1 MSRLP
6 PSANIHFD
14 ETGLIQGDDFGD
26 SYFSRDDGL
35 AESRAVFLAGNHLP
49 TAWAGRDR
57 FVIGELGFGTGLNVL
72 AAWDLWNKTASA
84 TDILHI
90 ISVEG
95 FLMDADSAQTA
106 HRGWP
111 ELAPLS
117 QQLIARWPTRA
128 AGTQRIWFP
137 KDRLCI
143 TFLIG
148 PCVQMLSRMDFQVDA
163 WFLDGFSPSK
173 NPDMWSPAVFAQV
186 RRLSAPEATVATYSV
201 AGIVRSGLT
210 EVGYDVLRAPGFGSK
225 RERLEARLLSNEPP
239 KPTPARPKTA
249 LVIGGG
255 IGGSAA
261 CAALIRRGIKVELID
276 GDPCARTKASG
287 NPLALIMPRLDRG
300 DTREA
305 WFFRSAYL
313 MACDAYGDMG
323 DDGFETTGVI
333 ECGEDAKSLER
344 LADLGFDPPLPDAD
358 LAPHGTH
365 GLLHRR
371 AGVVYPHAV
380 LKYLRVQAAHHPVTI
395 GRLEQKDGH
404 WRALTPEGKTIAQA
418 DICII
423 AAGTGINLLCDLG
436 PDLLARAGQ
445 LSLAKIEGAL
455 PETPLS
461 GGAYAARFGDRLAFG
476 ATFEPWPLD
485 NQTPPPVSAEKHS
498 HNQANLAE
506 IAPDL
511 AARID
516 LQSAHGRAS
525 IRVTTNDN
533 LPVVGAVPDA
543 PTGLFVLAALASRG
557 FTTAFLC
564 AEMIA
569 SQACHEPSPV
579 ERDVALALAPDRFIK
594 RRAKRATAS

>member
-6 PSANIHFD
+6 PSPNIHFD
-14 ETGLIQGDDFGD
+14 ESGLIQGDDFGD

-49 TAWAGRDR
+49 EVWADRDS

-84 TDILHI
+84 TGILHI

-95 FLMDADSAQTA
+95 FLMDADSAQKA
-106 HRGWP
+106 HRAWP
-111 ELAPLS
+111 ELASLS

-137 KDRLCI
+137 NDRVCI

-148 PCVQMLSRMDFQVDA
+148 PCVQMLSRMDFQADA

-173 NPDMWSPAVFAQV
+173 NPDMWSAAVFEQI
-186 RRLSAPEATVATYSV
+186 RRLSAPRATVATYSV

-210 EVGYDVLRAPGFGSK
+210 EVGFDVSRAPGFGSK
-225 RERLEARLLSNEPP
+225 RERLEAQLVRDELP
-239 KPTPARPKTA
+239 KSTTPKPKTA

-255 IGGSAA
+255 IGGTAM
-261 CAALIRRGIKVELID
+261 CAALVRRGIKVELID
-276 GDPCARTKASG
+276 DDSCGRTKASG
-287 NPLALIMPRLDRG
+287 NPLALVMPRLDRG

-313 MACDAYGDMG
+313 MACDAYGDMD
-323 DDGFETTGVI
+323 DDGFIETGVI
-333 ECGEDAKSLER
+333 ECGEDAKSIER
-344 LADLGFDPPLPDAD
+344 LADLRLDPPLPDAD
-358 LAPHGTH
+358 LIAHGIN

-371 AGVVYPHAV
+371 AGIAYPDAV
-380 LKYLRVQAAHHPVTI
+380 LKHLHGQATHHPIAV
-395 GRLEQKDGH
+395 GRLERNDGQ
-404 WRALTPEGKTIAQA
+404 WQALCDAGKIIAQA

-423 AAGTGINLLCDLG
+423 AAGTGVNLLCDLG

-445 LSLAKIEGAL
+445 LSLAKIQGEL

-461 GGAYAARFGDRLAFG
+461 GGAYAAKFGDKLAFG
-476 ATFEPWPLD
+476 ATFEPWPID
-485 NQTPPPVSAEKHS
+485 KQTPPSVCAEKHS
-498 HNQANLAE
+498 QNQANLAE

-516 LQSAHGRAS
+516 LQSANGRVS

-533 LPVVGAVPDA
+533 LPVVGAVPGA
-543 PTGLFVLAALASRG
+543 QSGLFVLAALASRG